1 MRNSSL
7 WILLLIAVVFI
18 ATSALWVGCG
28 DDDDDDSDDPDPD
41 DDDDDTGPSQGEKGS
56 LNGCVHDFLTKQ
68 PVQGATVKLLDDT
81 TGDELGIEKVSP
93 SGDGCI
99 TFEIPEG
106 VDQVGV
112 LVTRDGYYD
121 TLQYHFDNG
130 LTGEEFLFVS
140 DSTASLIELALGMN
154 MDPTKG
160 HAAGGL
166 YYGNPTDENPIG
178 CNVVSF
184 DPGDGDTHYM
194 GFDDIPNVDRDT
206 TDDPNTSSGKG
217 VNPGN
222 GYFVSVNETSNIQVT
237 ISATVGVNNPL
248 TKTTVIPNLPADSI
262 AIANIYFDPEKDTA
276 VEEDPEDYQTPDWCI
291 D

>member
-1 MRNSSL
+1 MEKTSL
-7 WILLLIAVVFI
+7 WILLLIAAVFVLTCGI
-18 ATSALWVGCG
+18 WAGCG
-28 DDDDDDSDDPDPD
+28 DDDDDDDDNQG
-41 DDDDDTGPSQGEKGS
+41 DDDDTDGPGQGEEGS

-81 TGDELGIEKVSP
+81 TGAELGIEEVSP

-99 TFEIPEG
+99 TFTLPEG

-112 LVTRDGYYD
+112 LVTRDGYHD

-140 DSTASLIELALGMN
+140 DSTASLIELAL
-154 MDPTKG
+154 DTPLDTTKG

-166 YYGNPTDENPIG
+166 YFGNPLDENPIG

-194 GFDDIPNVDRDT
+194 GYDDIPSKDRDT
-206 TDDPNTSSGKG
+206 TDDPNTTDGKG

-222 GYFVSVNETSNIQVT
+222 GYFVSVNETANGAIT
-237 ISATVGVNNPL
+237 ISATVGTNNPI
-248 TKTTVIPNLPADSI
+248 TKTSIIPNLPPDAV
-262 AIANIYFDPEKDTA
+262 AIANIYFDPDQDTDVA
-276 VEEDPEDYQTPDWCI
+276 ADPDDYQTPDWCLNK
-291 D
+291 